1 MDGLIQGLCYSLMT
15 SCDMK
20 TPVCYKPVFLI
31 NRIVDTRINNSCHIK
46 KEALMN
52 FGMDYYNLLTGGISS
67 TNRLLEQYSAGKLRR
82 ANSGNGVQKS
92 NRAFNSINTG
102 STYGSLYKLG
112 IQNNSKML
120 DGAMKADNAGRQLS
134 NNNIYRE
141 KNRDYLNDNAKN
153 LVNGYNDIVEGAMS
167 NSDYNLR
174 YRATVM
180 KGIAA
185 GHSNELEEIGI
196 KYIPGSGK
204 LTVDEDKLESA
215 DITSMQKVFAT
226 NGSFGQNVRASA
238 AVTQK
243 AASAQ
248 IMNQSRLAA
257 LTTGYGMNGLYNSFG
272 GLGGFGLTSFFGNW
286 FV

>member
-1 MDGLIQGLCYSLMT
+1 
-15 SCDMK
+15 
-20 TPVCYKPVFLI
+20 
-31 NRIVDTRINNSCHIK
+31 
-46 KEALMN
+46 MN
-52 FGMDYYNLLTGGISS
+52 FGMDYYNLLTNGIRS
-67 TNRLLEQYSAGKLRR
+67 TNPLLTKYGVEKLRKT
-82 ANSGNGVQKS
+82 NSGNGIQKS
-92 NRAFNSINTG
+92 SGALNTINNSKA
-102 STYGSLYKLG
+102 YGSLYKLG

-134 NNNIYRE
+134 NNKIYSE

-196 KYIPGSGK
+196 KYNPGSGK

-257 LTTGYGMNGLYNSFG
+257 LTTGYGMNGLYNSYG